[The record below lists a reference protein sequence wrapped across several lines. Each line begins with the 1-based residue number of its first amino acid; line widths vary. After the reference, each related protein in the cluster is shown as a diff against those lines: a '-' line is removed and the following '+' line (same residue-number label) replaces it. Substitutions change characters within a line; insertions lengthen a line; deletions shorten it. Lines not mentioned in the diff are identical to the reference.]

1 MNNTKTTKR
10 ALLSS
15 VTAMLICVAMLIGT
29 TFAWFTDSASTAVNK
44 IQAGTLDVQLLDA
57 SGNDLNGKTLNW
69 VTSDNKAQSDILWEP
84 GCTYKLNDFKIKNN
98 GNLALKYKIII
109 SGIVGDAEL
118 LDVIDFTVT
127 TTDTNYSGITNIS
140 GLNNFEGKLG
150 KQETTDLITI
160 TGKMQESAGNEYQGL
175 SIDGIGITVVAT
187 QDNIEADSF
196 GTDYDATAVYPA
208 APSIVKAVA
217 SGKVADSTAETIV
230 TDTASAVQATIP
242 ANTLAANDNVVLTVE
257 RKAMTADSVTYDIDF
272 KVNDSTPT
280 LSNPVSVNVN
290 IGAGL
295 KDVVATHNGNA
306 MTKVDNAV
314 NDQEY
319 SYNSE
324 TGILTIVTKTFSPFA
339 IEYKTNFAAKIGN
352 IGYATLGKAVEAAND
367 GATVTM
373 LKDVSIS
380 VSSTSTVGLTIDKN
394 ITFNGNNKT
403 ITVTGDYSFNTY
415 GIFVNSSSDISAA
428 VKNVTLNTKGVE
440 RAIRFNGS
448 AGGTVEDVKVTG
460 EGVGIHVKG
469 TGEVAINRTNIAIT
483 TTTDKFTA
491 HLRSGVVVG
500 SATTAT
506 LTDSTVSVVSTD
518 KDLYPGNGLYLGKG
532 AYVGTN
538 AKGKLIVDNSSITA
552 DYALAIDGSSDVN
565 KLNNITVNSGHVTG
579 SLGSPGGYSYK
590 EIVINGGTFTNFGYL
605 GNGFYSSTDNI
616 ARLEIFGGTF
626 DACPEEKFISDG
638 KEAVNNGSTWTVTA
652 K

>member
-15 VTAMLICVAMLIGT
+15 VLAMLICITMLIGT

-44 IQAGTLDVQLLDA
+44 IQAGTLQIGLEMKDA
-57 SGNDLNGKTLNW
+57 SGNWVDAEGETLSW
-69 VTSDNKAQSDILWEP
+69 KKAAGAPADEQVLWEP
-84 GCTYKLNDFKIKNN
+84 GCTYKLPELRIKNN
-98 GNLALKYKIII
+98 GNLALKYRIVVN
-109 SGIVGDAEL
+109 GIVGNAKL
-118 LDVIDFTVT
+118 LEAINFTYGNGIDINSEGSLLPGATKEGIVI
-127 TTDTNYSGITNIS
+127 
-140 GLNNFEGKLG
+140 EGHMR
-150 KQETTDLITI
+150 ED
-160 TGKMQESAGNEYQGL
+160 AGNEYQGL
-175 SIDGIGITVVAT
+175 SIDGIGITVIAT
-187 QDNIEADSF
+187 QLASEFDSN
-196 GTDYDATAVYPA
+196 TNQYDAGALYPA
-208 APSIVKAVA
+208 VPAIVKATA
-217 SGKVADSTAETIV
+217 SGKVTNATADTTV

-242 ANTLAANDNVVLTVE
+242 ANTLETNDNVVLTVE

-272 KVNDSTPT
+272 KVNDSTPI

-339 IEYKTNFAAKIGN
+339 IEYKTDFAAKIGN
-352 IGYATLGKAVEAAND
+352 IGYATLDKAIAAAND
-367 GATVTM
+367 GDTVTM
-373 LKDVSIS
+373 MKNVSIS
-380 VSSTSTVGLTIDKN
+380 VSSASKVGLTVDKN
-394 ITFNGNNKT
+394 ITFNGNKKT
-403 ITVTGDYSFNTY
+403 IDVTGDYSGDTY
-415 GIFVNSSSDISAA
+415 GIYVNSSSAINAII
-428 VKNVTLNTKGVE
+428 KNVTLNTKGIE

-469 TGEVAINRTNIAIT
+469 TGKVAINRTNIVIT
-483 TTTDKFTA
+483 TANDKFIA
-491 HLRSGVVVG
+491 HKRSGVVVG
-500 SATTAT
+500 SATVAT
-506 LTDSTVSVVSTD
+506 LTDSTVTVVSTD
-518 KDLYPGNGLYLGKG
+518 KNLDTGNGWYLGKG
-532 AYVGTN
+532 VYVGTN

-565 KLNNITVNSGHVTG
+565 NLNNITINSGYVTG
-579 SLGSPGGYSYK
+579 SVGSPGGFSYK
-590 EIVINGGTFTNFGYL
+590 EIVINGGSFTNYGYL
-605 GNGFYSSTDNI
+605 GNVFYSNTDKI
-616 ARLEIFGGTF
+616 SRLEIFGGTF
-626 DACPEEKFISDG
+626 DVCPEEKFIAND
-638 KEAVNNGSTWTVTA
+638 KEAVRNGSTWTVTA